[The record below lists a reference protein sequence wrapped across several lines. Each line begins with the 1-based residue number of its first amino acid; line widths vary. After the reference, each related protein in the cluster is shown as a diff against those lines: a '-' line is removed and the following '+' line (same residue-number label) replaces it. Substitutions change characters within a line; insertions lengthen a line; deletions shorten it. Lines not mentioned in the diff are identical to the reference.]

1 MMDVVPK
8 RDRGKWSAL
17 ENVTS
22 FTWTG
27 SAALGGWLIDAYG
40 YGFSFKITAL
50 IYVAGTATLGL
61 LVPLTWGEVVP
72 SSGGGGGGGGGA
84 KGDARDVGG
93 DEGADAVAT
102 GAGGAAAVAV
112 AGGDDDDGET
122 TAMLPEQVAVIVKKR
137 NKAATTATKA
147 ADGDDLGAPLLAA

>member
-72 SSGGGGGGGGGA
+72 GTTAGSGAGGGDKGGA
-84 KGDARDVGG
+84 GNEDA
-93 DEGADAVAT
+93 AAVAT

-112 AGGDDDDGET
+112 GAGGDDD
-122 TAMLPEQVAVIVKKR
+122 AKARLPEHV
-137 NKAATTATKA
+137 AATTRRGKTAS
-147 ADGDDLGAPLLAA
+147 GDNDDDPGAPLLLAA